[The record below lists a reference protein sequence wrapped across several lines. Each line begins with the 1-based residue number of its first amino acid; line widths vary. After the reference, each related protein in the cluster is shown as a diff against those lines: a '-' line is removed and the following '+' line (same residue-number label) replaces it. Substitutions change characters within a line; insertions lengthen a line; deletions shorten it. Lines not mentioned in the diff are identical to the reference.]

1 MEYRIE
7 KDNLGQIDVPIN
19 AYYGIHTVRSMNNFP
34 ISGIPVSKKLIRAL
48 AMIKRASAETNTE
61 LGFLDIDTSV
71 AILQACDE
79 IKNGNFDDQFP
90 TDALQGGA
98 GTSTNMNINE
108 VIANRA
114 LEILG
119 FSKGD
124 YSIINPI
131 EQINLHQSTNDV
143 YPSAIKIAAILALRD
158 LATATSRFQGALQ
171 KKETEFA
178 EILTIGRTEL
188 QDAVPITLGS
198 EFSGF
203 AEAISRDRWRLFKSE
218 ERLRMLNIGGTA
230 VGTGITAPRKY
241 IFTVIEKLRQ
251 LTGLGVSRSE
261 NLIDGTANTDAFV
274 EVAGMLNANAVN
286 IKKIATDLRF
296 LHYQKEINLP
306 PMQAGSSIMP
316 GKINP
321 VIMEA
326 AISTSI
332 KVMSNV
338 NIITTC
344 SSMGTLQINEFLP
357 LLGHSLLE
365 SIEFLTNIN
374 NILAD
379 HIDNITANAEICK
392 KYFDENII
400 LITAFLPFIGYMKA
414 EELINTFNDTAETNF
429 RKFLD
434 EKLGISLTEKVLSA
448 SNLMSLG
455 YRIDR

>member
-1 MEYRIE
+1 MEYRLE
-7 KDNLGQIDVPIN
+7 RDNLGELNVPTN

-34 ISGIPVSKKLIRAL
+34 ISNLKVSCKLIYAL
-48 AMIKRASAETNTE
+48 AMVKRATTEVNFE
-61 LGFLDIDTSV
+61 LGYLDNETKV

-79 IKNGNFDDQFP
+79 IIKGKFDEQFP

-119 FSKGD
+119 YCKGD
-124 YSIINPI
+124 YHIINPI

-143 YPSAIKIAAILALRD
+143 YPSAIKIAVIFALRD
-158 LATATSRFQGALQ
+158 LANATAKFQGALQ

-178 EILTIGRTEL
+178 DILTIGRTEL
-188 QDAVPITLGS
+188 QDAVPITLGA
-198 EFSGF
+198 EFSAF

-230 VGTGITAPRKY
+230 IGTGITAPRKY
-241 IFTVIEKLRQ
+241 IFQVIEKLRHI
-251 LTGLGVSRSE
+251 TGLGISRSD
-261 NLIDGTANTDAFV
+261 NLVDGTANTDVFV
-274 EVAGMLNANAVN
+274 EVAGMLNANAIN

-306 PMQAGSSIMP
+306 PVQAGSSIMP

-332 KVMSNV
+332 KVMANV
-338 NIITTC
+338 NIISTC
-344 SSMGTLQINEFLP
+344 SSMGSLQINEFLP
-357 LLGHSLLE
+357 LLGHSILE
-365 SIEFLTNIN
+365 SIELLTNIN
-374 NILAD
+374 SILAE
-379 HIDNITANAEICK
+379 HIENITANPEICQ
-392 KYFDENII
+392 KYLEENII
-400 LITAFLPFIGYMKA
+400 LITAFLPYIGYLKA
-414 EELINTFNDTAETNF
+414 EEIINKFNVSEETNF

-434 EKLGISLTEKVLSA
+434 THLGSSLTEKVLTP